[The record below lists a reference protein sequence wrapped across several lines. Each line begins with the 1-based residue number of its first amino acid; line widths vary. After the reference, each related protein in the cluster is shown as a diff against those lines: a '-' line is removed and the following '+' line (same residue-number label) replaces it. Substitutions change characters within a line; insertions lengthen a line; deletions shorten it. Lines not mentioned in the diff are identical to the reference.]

1 MSHPPVMAY
10 LAPLHTPRLSSTL
23 NFRYLFPID
32 NHLPSMHI
40 RAALSLLLVGI
51 SNMLLTEA
59 LTVELVPC
67 AYRGDHVGVVASNL
81 LHCSVRK
88 FRMVGYTCANGV
100 CRSTANECIG
110 KGNLYEWAEM
120 RLEASGACKDL
131 EGVYYE
137 SKVYEDFGARR
148 LRDQAVDRLEDR
160 QAGHRCLFS
169 VQEEIFL

>member
-1 MSHPPVMAY
+1 
-10 LAPLHTPRLSSTL
+10 
-23 NFRYLFPID
+23 
-32 NHLPSMHI
+32 MHI

-51 SNMLLTEA
+51 SNVLLTEA

-67 AYRGDHVGVVASNL
+67 TYRGDHVGVVASNL
-81 LHCSVRK
+81 LHCSVRR
-88 FRMVGYTCANGV
+88 FRMAGYTCADDV
-100 CRSTANECIG
+100 CKSTANECIG
-110 KGNLYEWAEM
+110 KGDLFEWAEM

-137 SKVYEDFGARR
+137 SKVYEDFGGRR
-148 LRDQAVDRLEDR
+148 LHDQAVDRLEDR

>member
-1 MSHPPVMAY
+1 
-10 LAPLHTPRLSSTL
+10 
-23 NFRYLFPID
+23 
-32 NHLPSMHI
+32 MHI